1 LHFQHIVYIFIKS
14 KFYHPK
20 NNAMKKLIAL
30 VLLSTTMMLA
40 QAQNYFSNDISFTGQ
55 GIVLTTLAVNTDGS
69 FYASGYSKDPVT
81 LYNTPLIIKFDI
93 NGELIWQK
101 SFGVLSGGN
110 IQDIKV
116 NHDGACVAVYKE
128 TNGFGTIKI
137 SPAGEIVWSKA
148 YTDAASTFSGDPYTK
163 FSISVANNNQLFVNT
178 NEGFL
183 GKVALFRITDD
194 DGPGDGD
201 HDGNSDED
209 GDGDDSDYGGDID
222 TVVII
227 EDSGS
232 LGKMP
237 SMAMTIC
244 GDDTSV
250 IVIGKDNDDVYA
262 FRVGLSGA
270 TLWSKVY
277 DDHFGTY
284 TRMKSITGTKDG
296 NYMMAGLF
304 STVYAS
310 TYDKGILTKMD
321 KEGTIQWAK
330 TYTVTDPDMTLDF
343 EKVLQ
348 TENGNFYII
357 GSIVKASTYT
367 HLPVVIQVDATG
379 EVINSMFISDRDIN
393 SVRFPT
399 ACIDG
404 ASHHNNLIFVSN
416 YLAAGATDV
425 STYVNKT
432 DDINNLSCN
441 KVSMPVTTT
450 IYPMEALPTRPVS
463 GINVSTITMDVVA
476 GISTAT
482 NLDVSSTSNCK
493 KGTFTEVAEPNSI
506 QTINTIE
513 MNVYPNPTTSSLT
526 FELNNAKNA
535 TVKIYDLKGNM
546 VCSKDLSSMN
556 TVQVSNLSSGLYN
569 YIVTT
574 NEGST
579 KGKFVKE

>member
-1 LHFQHIVYIFIKS
+1 
-14 KFYHPK
+14 
-20 NNAMKKLIAL
+20 MKKLIAL
-30 VLLSTTMMLA
+30 VLLSTTLMFA

-55 GIVLTTLAVNTDGS
+55 GIVLTTLAVNADGS
-69 FYASGYSKDPVT
+69 FYASGYSKDPVS
-81 LYNTPLIIKFDI
+81 LYHTPLIIKFDI
-93 NGELIWQK
+93 NGNLIWQK
-101 SFGVLSGGN
+101 SFAVLSGGN

-128 TNGFGTIKI
+128 SAGFGTMKLT
-137 SPAGEIVWSKA
+137 PAGDISWSKS

-163 FSISVANNNQLFVNT
+163 YSISVANNNQLFVNT
-178 NEGFL
+178 NMGFL
-183 GKVALFRITDD
+183 GKVALFRISDD
-194 DGPGDGD
+194 DGAGDGD
-201 HDGNSDED
+201 GDGNGDED
-209 GDGDDSDYGGDID
+209 GDGDNNDNGGDID
-222 TVVII
+222 TVVVI

-244 GDDTSV
+244 DDDTSV

-277 DDHFGTY
+277 DDRFTTNY
-284 TRMKSITGTKDG
+284 LRMKSITGVKDG
-296 NYMMAGLF
+296 SYMMAGMF
-304 STVYAS
+304 STIYGN

-321 KEGTIQWAK
+321 KEGTIQWSK

-348 TENGNFYII
+348 TENGNIYII
-357 GSIVKASTYT
+357 GSIQKASTYT
-367 HLPVVIQVDATG
+367 HLPVIIQVDAAG
-379 EVINSMFISDRDIN
+379 EIVNSMFISDRDIS

-416 YLAAGATDV
+416 YLSASAMDP

-441 KVSMPVTTT
+441 KVSLLATATA
-450 IYPMEALPTRPVS
+450 YPMETLPTRPLTGINITSIAMDVVS
-463 GINVSTITMDVVA
+463 GISKSTD
-476 GISTAT
+476 
-482 NLDVSSTSNCK
+482 LDVSSTSNCK
-493 KGTFTEVAEPNSI
+493 KGTFTEAAEPNSI

-513 MNVYPNPTTSSLT
+513 VNVYPNPTTSTLT

-556 TVQVSNLSSGLYN
+556 TVQVSNLASGLYN
-569 YIVTT
+569 YIVTS

-579 KGKFVKE
+579 NGKFVKE

>member
-1 LHFQHIVYIFIKS
+1 
-14 KFYHPK
+14 
-20 NNAMKKLIAL
+20 MKKLIT
-30 VLLSTTMMLA
+30 LLLFCSILTLT
-40 QAQNYFSNDISFTGQ
+40 QAQNFFSNDISYSGQ
-55 GIVLTTLAVNTDGS
+55 GVVLTTLAVNPDGS

-81 LYNTPLIIKFDI
+81 YYNTPMIIKFDI

-128 TNGFGTIKI
+128 SYGFGTIKI
-137 SPAGEIVWSKA
+137 TPSGEIAWSKS

-163 FSISVANNNQLFVNT
+163 YSISVANNNQLFVNT
-178 NEGFL
+178 NMGFL
-183 GKVALFRITDD
+183 GKVALFRISDD
-194 DGPGDGD
+194 DGNGDG
-201 HDGNSDED
+201 D
-209 GDGDDSDYGGDID
+209 GDGDDDEDNDGDNNDNGGDID

-250 IVIGKDNDDVYA
+250 IVIGKDNDDLYA

-277 DDHFGTY
+277 DDRLTSNY
-284 TRMKSITGTKDG
+284 IRMKSIIGIKDG
-296 NYMMAGLF
+296 NYMMAGMF
-304 STVYAS
+304 STIYAS

-321 KEGTIQWAK
+321 KDGTIKWSK
-330 TYTVTDPDMTLDF
+330 TYAAADPDITMDF

-348 TENGNFYII
+348 TENGNIYII
-357 GSIVKASTYT
+357 GSVVKASTYT
-367 HLPVVIQVDATG
+367 HFPVIIQVDANG
-379 EVINSMFISDRDIN
+379 QVVNSMYISDRDIS

-416 YLAAGATDV
+416 YLAAGGTDAT
-425 STYVNKT
+425 TYVNKT

-441 KVSMPVTTT
+441 KVSMIVTGTA
-450 IYPMEALPTRPVS
+450 YAMEALPTRPAT
-463 GINVSTITMDVVA
+463 GINVSSITLDVVA
-476 GISTAT
+476 GISTST

-493 KGTFTEVAEPNSI
+493 KGSFTEAAEPNSI
-506 QTINTIE
+506 QNIYTLE
-513 MNVYPNPTTSSLT
+513 VNVYPNPTTSSLT
-526 FELNNAKNA
+526 FELNNAVNA
-535 TVKIYDLKGNM
+535 SVKIYDLKGN
-546 VCSKDLSSMN
+546 V
-556 TVQVSNLSSGLYN
+556 VVSANLNGTAVDVKGLSSGLYN
-569 YIVTT
+569 YVVTS
-574 NEGST
+574 NEGTT
-579 KGKFVKE
+579 KGKFVKQ

>member
-1 LHFQHIVYIFIKS
+1 
-14 KFYHPK
+14 
-20 NNAMKKLIAL
+20 MKKLIT
-30 VLLSTTMMLA
+30 LLLFCSILTLT
-40 QAQNYFSNDISFTGQ
+40 QAQNFFSNDISYSGQ
-55 GIVLTTLAVNTDGS
+55 GVVLTTLAVNLDGS

-81 LYNTPLIIKFDI
+81 HYHTPMIIKFDI

-128 TNGFGTIKI
+128 SYGFGTIKI
-137 SPAGEIVWSKA
+137 TPSGEIAWSKS

-163 FSISVANNNQLFVNT
+163 YSLSVAANNQLFVSAN
-178 NEGFL
+178 L
-183 GKVALFRITDD
+183 GYFSKAALFRISDD
-194 DGPGDGD
+194 DGNGDG
-201 HDGNSDED
+201 D
-209 GDGDDSDYGGDID
+209 GDGDDDEDNDGDNNDNGGDID

-250 IVIGKDNDDVYA
+250 IVIGKDNDDLYA

-277 DDHFGTY
+277 DDRLTSNY
-284 TRMKSITGTKDG
+284 IRMKSITGIKDG
-296 NYMMAGLF
+296 NYMMAGMF
-304 STVYAS
+304 STMYAS

-321 KEGTIQWAK
+321 KDGTIKWSK
-330 TYTVTDPDMTLDF
+330 TYAVADPDITMDF

-348 TENGNFYII
+348 TENGNIYII
-357 GSIVKASTYT
+357 GSVVKASTYT
-367 HLPVVIQVDATG
+367 HFPVIIQVDASG
-379 EVINSMFISDRDIN
+379 QVINSMYISDRDIS

-416 YLAAGATDV
+416 YLAAGGTDAT
-425 STYVNKT
+425 TYVNKT

-441 KVSMPVTTT
+441 KVSMTVIGTA
-450 IYPMEALPTRPVS
+450 YAMEALPTRPVT
-463 GINVSTITMDVVA
+463 GINVSSITLDVVA
-476 GISTAT
+476 GISTST
-482 NLDVSSTSNCK
+482 DLDVSSTSNCK
-493 KGTFTEVAEPNSI
+493 KGSFTEAAEPNSI
-506 QTINTIE
+506 QSIYTLE
-513 MNVYPNPTTSSLT
+513 VNVYPNPTTSSLT
-526 FELNNAKNA
+526 FELNNAVNA
-535 TVKIYDLKGNM
+535 SVKIYDLKGN
-546 VCSKDLSSMN
+546 V
-556 TVQVSNLSSGLYN
+556 VVSANLNGTAVDVKGLSSGLYN
-569 YIVTT
+569 YVVTS
-574 NEGST
+574 NEGTT
-579 KGKFVKE
+579 KGKFVKQ